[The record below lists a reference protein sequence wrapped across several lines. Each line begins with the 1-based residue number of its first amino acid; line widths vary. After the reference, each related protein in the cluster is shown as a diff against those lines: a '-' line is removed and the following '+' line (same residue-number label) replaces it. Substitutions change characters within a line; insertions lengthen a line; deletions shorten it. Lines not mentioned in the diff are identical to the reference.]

1 MKEQQKLSAEGMQM
15 FGSIPEKYN
24 LVINSNHELI
34 GKILTEKTN
43 KKKTSMVKQLLDL
56 ALLSKDMLKGE
67 DLTNFV
73 SRSLNMI
80 K

>member
-1 MKEQQKLSAEGMQM
+1 M

-34 GKILTEKTN
+34 GKILSEKN
-43 KKKTSMVKQLLDL
+43 KKNKTAMVKQLLDL

-67 DLTNFV
+67 ELTNFV
-73 SRSLNMI
+73 LRSLKMI

>member
-1 MKEQQKLSAEGMQM
+1 MAIYKATPNK
-15 FGSIPEKYN
+15 
-24 LVINSNHELI
+24 
-34 GKILTEKTN
+34 
-43 KKKTSMVKQLLDL
+43 KKKTSMLKQLLDL

>member
-1 MKEQQKLSAEGMQM
+1 
-15 FGSIPEKYN
+15 
-24 LVINSNHELI
+24 
-34 GKILTEKTN
+34 
-43 KKKTSMVKQLLDL
+43 MVKQLLDL

-73 SRSLNMI
+73 SRSLNMN

>member
-1 MKEQQKLSAEGMQM
+1 M

-24 LVINSNHELI
+24 LVINSNHKLI
-34 GKILTEKTN
+34 GKILNEKTK
-43 KKKTSMVKQLLDL
+43 KKKTSMLKQLLDL